1 MLQFNEKNIKCK
13 KDLEFSTS
21 KNLMAISNY
30 SAKEYTNVESK
41 SESDNGMQDESQKRK
56 SFTDS
61 LFNISKHHSNKIV
74 LAHININ
81 SLTNKFDVLTNGF
94 TGYIDTLMI
103 SKTKLDDKFWH
114 SLYHLKDFSDRNS
127 HDSGILVYARDIILS
142 NLGKID
148 QKFENF

>member
-1 MLQFNEKNIKCK
+1 MSMPNSYAKEN
-13 KDLEFSTS
+13 TNVHS
-21 KNLMAISNY
+21 KNDN
-30 SAKEYTNVESK
+30 ESR
-41 SESDNGMQDESQKRK
+41 MQDESQKRK

-94 TGYIDTLMI
+94 TEYIDTLMI